1 MYANVR
7 NARMRCG
14 ESTSSAIWGSRAGSG
29 VDDVA
34 DRLVDEG
41 NPDLFRVGHAP
52 KDGSL
57 ARARQPS
64 WAATSRIRAAK
75 RRRKVFGQRQCG
87 QGAPERR
94 GWRRPITIAAR
105 QRTLPYW
112 RWRYV
117 PARAVGMIAASEVA
131 SAST

>member
-1 MYANVR
+1 
-7 NARMRCG
+7 MRRVDELG
-14 ESTSSAIWGSRAGSG
+14 DLGALALDP

-57 ARARQPS
+57 RPRPPAELGGDEQDQGSEEAPQD
-64 WAATSRIRAAK
+64 
-75 RRRKVFGQRQCG
+75 VFGQRQCG
-87 QGAPERR
+87 QGAPLNAEDGDDPDHDR
-94 GWRRPITIAAR
+94 GA
-105 QRTLPYW
+105 
-112 RWRYV
+112 
-117 PARAVGMIAASEVA
+117 PADVAVLALAPRAGDGVGMIAASEVA